1 MDYILI
7 LLVVFFAVTVL
18 VYQLHSQAEKEDV
31 EKLAG
36 LEEKRQWTQRTKLIE
51 RFYPLIKY
59 IKPITDFLPVP
70 VWVDTN
76 YNQWLV
82 TAGLDTHVRV
92 KDLLG
97 LQLILPFVCYF
108 VSKQFFDNS
117 VLIVVFT
124 ILGFFLPAIWVYLEA
139 KDRQQR
145 ITREL
150 PSVVDMIALS
160 VKAGLDFESSVKR
173 IVMQSKRESDII
185 DEFRVFVRNI
195 DLGMS
200 RSEALEEMAQRINT
214 SDIYSFVS
222 VLIQADKMGA
232 TISGALIGQADKLRE
247 ERFVKAEKAGAVA
260 SQKMMLPMMI
270 FLFPLMFI
278 IILAPFILKYIYD

>member
-1 MDYILI
+1 MNYILI
-7 LLVVFFAVTVL
+7 LLVVFIATTML

-36 LEEKRQWTQRTKLIE
+36 LEEKRQWNKRTQLIE
-51 RFYPLIKY
+51 RFYPIIKY
-59 IKPITDFLPVP
+59 IKPITDMLPVP
-70 VWVDTN
+70 AWADQN
-76 YNQWLV
+76 YSQWLI
-82 TAGLDTHVRV
+82 TAGLDSHVRV

-97 LQLILPFVCYF
+97 LQLILPLVCYF
-108 VSKQFFDNS
+108 ISKQFFDNT
-117 VLIVVFT
+117 VLIALFT
-124 ILGFFLPAIWVYLEA
+124 ILGFFLPAVWVYLEA
-139 KDRQQR
+139 KERQQR

-150 PSVVDMIALS
+150 PSIVDMIALS

-173 IVMQSKRESDII
+173 IVIQSKRESDII
-185 DEFRVFVRNI
+185 DELRVFVRNI

-214 SDIYSFVS
+214 SELYSFVS

-232 TISGALIGQADKLRE
+232 AISTALISQADKLRE

>member
-59 IKPITDFLPVP
+59 IKPITDLLPVP

>member
-1 MDYILI
+1 MNYILI
-7 LLVVFFAVTVL
+7 LMVVFIATTLL
-18 VYQLHSQAEKEDV
+18 VYQLHSQAEKDDV

-36 LEEKRQWTQRTKLIE
+36 LEEKRQWNKRTQLIE
-51 RFYPLIKY
+51 RFYPLIKF
-59 IKPITDFLPVP
+59 IKPITDMLPVP
-70 VWVDTN
+70 AWVNEN
-76 YNQWLV
+76 YSQWLI
-82 TAGLDTHVRV
+82 TAGLDSHVRV

-97 LQLILPFVCYF
+97 LQLILPLVCYF
-108 VSKQFFDNS
+108 ISRQFFDNT
-117 VLIVVFT
+117 VLISLFT
-124 ILGFFLPAIWVYLEA
+124 ILGFFLPAVWVYLEA
-139 KDRQQR
+139 KERQQR

-150 PSVVDMIALS
+150 PSIVDMIALS

-173 IVMQSKRESDII
+173 IVIQSKRESDII
-185 DEFRVFVRNI
+185 DELRVFVRNI

-214 SDIYSFVS
+214 GELYSFVS

-232 TISGALIGQADKLRE
+232 AISTALISQADKLRE